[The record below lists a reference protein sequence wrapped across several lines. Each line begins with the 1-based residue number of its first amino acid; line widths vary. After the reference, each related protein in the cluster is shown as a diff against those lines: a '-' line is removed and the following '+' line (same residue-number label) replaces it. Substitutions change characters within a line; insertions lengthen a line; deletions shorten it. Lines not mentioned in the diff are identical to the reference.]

1 MNVLEWTTKE
11 KMKQMQLD
19 NILYALVPIPQS
31 MYEDLLK
38 VIAEL
43 DKKYDVSIK
52 KHKEKRSIDANSYM
66 WVISD
71 KIAKAM
77 HDGKT
82 TKEDIYRHAI
92 RDVGEWEDKPIPN
105 EDVEKHIKMWGMI
118 GEGWFSEE
126 RRDSKLPG
134 HKVVRDYYG
143 SHIYD
148 VQSMSR
154 LIDYIVEE
162 AKELGIQTDTPDEIA
177 RIKAAWGK
185 ESK

>member
-1 MNVLEWTTKE
+1 MEFNFKKAKWIMDSDGAWLMLLAPDKKNVQEFVLSLT
-11 KMKQMQLD
+11 D
-19 NILYALVPIPQS
+19 ILYQCT
-31 MYEDLLK
+31 
-38 VIAEL
+38 
-43 DKKYDVSIK
+43 IK
-52 KHKEKRSIDANSYM
+52 PFKAKRSLDANSYM
-66 WVISD
+66 WAIAD

-92 RDVGEWEDKPIPN
+92 REVGEWEDKPIPN
-105 EDVEKHIKMWGMI
+105 DDVEKHIKMWGMI

-148 VQSMSR
+148 TVSMSR
-154 LIDYIVEE
+154 LIDYVVEE
-162 AKELGIQTDTPDEIA
+162 AKELGIETAPPDEIE

-185 ESK
+185 VKE

>member
-1 MNVLEWTTKE
+1 MNGLEIITKAFNIVSRNGKPYLE
-11 KMKQMQLD
+11 VECPEGMRNTLQQFILGLTDKQ
-19 NILYALVPIPQS
+19 YSVTVK
-31 MYEDLLK
+31 E
-38 VIAEL
+38 
-43 DKKYDVSIK
+43 
-52 KHKEKRSIDANSYM
+52 HKRKRSVDANSYM
-66 WVISD
+66 WAIAD

-92 RDVGEWEDKPIPN
+92 REVGEWEDRPIPA

-148 VQSMSR
+148 TVSMSR
-154 LIDYIVEE
+154 LIDYIVEQ
-162 AKELGIQTDTPDEIA
+162 AKEMDIPTDTPDEIA
-177 RIKAAWGK
+177 RIKAAWGEK
-185 ESK
+185 K

>member
-1 MNVLEWTTKE
+1 MEWTVEKE
-11 KMKQMQLD
+11 GFKWLMNSEGCWLMVRHPDRKEVQNFIQTLEKPHT
-19 NILYALVPIPQS
+19 V
-31 MYEDLLK
+31 E
-38 VIAEL
+38 
-43 DKKYDVSIK
+43 IK
-52 KHKEKRSIDANSYM
+52 PLRKRRSLDANSYL

-71 KIAKAM
+71 KIAKSM
-77 HDGKT
+77 NDGKT

-92 RDVGEWEDKPIPN
+92 REVGEWEDKPILA

-148 VQSMSR
+148 TVSMSR
-154 LIDYIVEE
+154 LIDYIVEQ
-162 AKELGIQTDTPDEIA
+162 AKEMDIPTDTPDEIA

-185 ESK
+185 EK

>member
-1 MNVLEWTTKE
+1 MDLEFKFSKAKW
-11 KMKQMQLD
+11 
-19 NILYALVPIPQS
+19 S
-31 MYEDLLK
+31 MDGEGVWLSIQATDRQTVQEFVQNLSGKDYGC
-38 VIAEL
+38 
-43 DKKYDVSIK
+43 SIK
-52 KHKEKRSIDANSYM
+52 QHKKKRSLDANSYM

-92 RDVGEWEDKPIPN
+92 REVGEWGDKPILT

-148 VQSMSR
+148 TVSMSR
-154 LIDYIVEE
+154 SIDYIVEQ
-162 AKELGIQTDTPDEIA
+162 AKEMDIPTDTPDEIA

-185 ESK
+185 EK

>member
-1 MNVLEWTTKE
+1 MEWTADKDGFKWLMNSEGCWLMIRHPDRNEVQGFIQTLE
-11 KMKQMQLD
+11 KPQTVEIKQLR
-19 NILYALVPIPQS
+19 
-31 MYEDLLK
+31 
-38 VIAEL
+38 
-43 DKKYDVSIK
+43 
-52 KHKEKRSIDANSYM
+52 KRRSLDANSYL

-92 RDVGEWEDKPIPN
+92 REVGEWEDKPIKT

-148 VQSMSR
+148 TVSMSR
-154 LIDYIVEE
+154 LIDYIVEQ
-162 AKELGIQTDTPDEIA
+162 AKEMDIPTDTPDEIA
-177 RIKAAWGK
+177 RIKAAWGEK
-185 ESK
+185 K

>member
-1 MNVLEWTTKE
+1 MEWTTAE
-11 KMKQMQLD
+11 KLTHMYLN
-19 NILYALVPIPQS
+19 NIPYALIPIPQS
-31 MYEDLLK
+31 RYHELMEFIK
-38 VIAEL
+38 GL
-43 DKKYDVSIK
+43 DKPQTVIIK
-52 KHKEKRSIDANSYM
+52 PQSKKRSLDANSYM
-66 WVISD
+66 WVICD

-92 RDVGEWEDKPIPN
+92 REVGEWEDKPVLA

-118 GEGWFSEE
+118 GDGWFSEE

-148 VQSMSR
+148 TVSMSR
-154 LIDYIVEE
+154 LIDYIVEQ
-162 AKELGIQTDTPDEIA
+162 AKELGIPTETPDEIA
-177 RIKAAWGK
+177 RLKAAWGEK
-185 ESK
+185 K

>member
-1 MNVLEWTTKE
+1 MNTLEIITKAFNLGYRNG
-11 KMKQMQLD
+11 KMYFEVECPD
-19 NILYALVPIPQS
+19 S
-31 MYEDLLK
+31 MKNTIQQFISGLTDRQY
-38 VIAEL
+38 V
-43 DKKYDVSIK
+43 VTV
-52 KHKEKRSIDANSYM
+52 KEYKPKRSLDANSYM
-66 WVISD
+66 WVIAD

-82 TKEDIYRHAI
+82 TKEDVYRHAI
-92 RDVGEWEDKPIPN
+92 REVGEWEDKPIPSD
-105 EDVEKHIKMWGMI
+105 DVEKHIKMWGMI

-148 VQSMSR
+148 TVSMSR

-162 AKELGIQTDTPDEIA
+162 AKELGIPTETPDEIA
-177 RIKAAWGK
+177 RLKAAWGK
-185 ESK
+185 ER